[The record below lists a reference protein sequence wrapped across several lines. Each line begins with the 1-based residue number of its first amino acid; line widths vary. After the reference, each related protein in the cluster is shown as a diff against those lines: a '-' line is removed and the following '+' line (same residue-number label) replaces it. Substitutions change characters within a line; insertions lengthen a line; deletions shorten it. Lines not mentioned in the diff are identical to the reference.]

1 MTLQLDLYIFAEY
14 IEIMSKLFDF
24 FIGSFSSL
32 GFINAIYESSFISD
46 GILDLL
52 IKIFIALLGGI
63 LTTIILNILKAQFPK
78 LFKPFWKPDKNS
90 SPD

>member
-1 MTLQLDLYIFAEY
+1 LTLQLDLYTFVKY
-14 IEIMSKLFDF
+14 IETMSKFFDF
-24 FIGSFSSL
+24 FIGGFSSL
-32 GFINAIYESSFISD
+32 GYLNTIYESSFTSD

-90 SPD
+90 SSD

>member
-1 MTLQLDLYIFAEY
+1 MPLQLDLYTFVKY
-14 IEIMSKLFDF
+14 IEIMSKFFDF
-24 FIGSFSSL
+24 FIGGFSSL
-32 GFINAIYESSFISD
+32 GFLNTIYESSFTSD

-90 SPD
+90 SSD

>member
-1 MTLQLDLYIFAEY
+1 
-14 IEIMSKLFDF
+14 MSKLFDF

-32 GFINAIYESSFISD
+32 GFLNTIHEGNYTSD

-52 IKIFIALLGGI
+52 IKILIALLGGI

-78 LFKPFWKPDKNS
+78 LFKPFFKPGKNS
-90 SPD
+90 PPD